1 MWVSRDVFVCEKSSV
16 KNTVKDRKGSHN
28 VRQRK
33 EEQCSSQGTD
43 QGQRVMYA
51 VTEQDASVPG

>member
-1 MWVSRDVFVCEKSSV
+1 MCEKSSV
-16 KNTVKDRKGSHN
+16 KNTVKDRKGTHN

>member
-1 MWVSRDVFVCEKSSV
+1 MCEKSSV
-16 KNTVKDRKGSHN
+16 KNTVKDRKGSRN